1 MIGEYRYAIGTFS
14 NHQDAELALHKLK
27 DSGFE
32 MSKISI
38 IANDVNSHSD
48 LAGAKQGNQLSDVDN
63 KADEGATKG
72 LISGSTVG
80 GLTGLL
86 VGLGLV
92 AIPGV
97 GPVVMAG
104 AAATAIA
111 STLTGSAIGAV
122 TGGVFGGLIGL
133 GIPKD
138 RAQIFS
144 DRVAQGDYLAM
155 VDDVTDEEF
164 RLAESIFRQHGI
176 HEWSIYKS
184 SRTRTTVSTNL

>member
-1 MIGEYRYAIGTFS
+1 MIGEYRHAIGTFS

-111 STLTGSAIGAV
+111 TTLTGSAIGAV

-138 RAQIFS
+138 RARIFS

-164 RLAESIFRQHGI
+164 RLAESIFRKHGI
-176 HEWSIYKS
+176 HEWSIYES
-184 SRTRTTVSTNL
+184 SRTRTSVTTN